1 MGYPIWLAIQ
11 KNLTCCTKLCY
22 SVQIMTQTL
31 KASDVRS
38 NWSQLLNKVFKE
50 QTRVIVEKSGIP
62 IAAVISAED
71 LWRLTRLEEE
81 RNERFKVIDRM
92 RAAFKDIPDD
102 EIERQIDKAVAQI
115 RASKRSTAAW

>member
-1 MGYPIWLAIQ
+1 
-11 KNLTCCTKLCY
+11 
-22 SVQIMTQTL
+22 MTQTL
-31 KASDVRS
+31 KSSDVRS

-71 LWRLTRLEEE
+71 LARLTRLEEE

-102 EIERQIDKAVAQI
+102 EIERQVDKAVAQI
-115 RASKRSTAAW
+115 RASKRSTAA

>member
-1 MGYPIWLAIQ
+1 
-11 KNLTCCTKLCY
+11 
-22 SVQIMTQTL
+22 MTQTL

-71 LWRLTRLEEE
+71 LSRLTRLEEE

-102 EIERQIDKAVAQI
+102 EIERQVDKAVAQI
-115 RASKRSTAAW
+115 RASKRSTAA

>member
-1 MGYPIWLAIQ
+1 
-11 KNLTCCTKLCY
+11 
-22 SVQIMTQTL
+22 MTQTL

-50 QTRVIVEKSGIP
+50 QTRVIIEKSGIP

-71 LWRLTRLEEE
+71 LSRLTRLEEE

-102 EIERQIDKAVAQI
+102 EIERQVDKAVAQI
-115 RASKRSTAAW
+115 RASKRSTAA

>member
-1 MGYPIWLAIQ
+1 
-11 KNLTCCTKLCY
+11 
-22 SVQIMTQTL
+22 MTQTL

-50 QTRVIVEKSGIP
+50 QTRVIIEKSGIP

-71 LWRLTRLEEE
+71 LSRLTRLEEE

-102 EIERQIDKAVAQI
+102 EIERQVDKAVAQI
-115 RASKRSTAAW
+115 RARKRSTAA

>member
-1 MGYPIWLAIQ
+1 
-11 KNLTCCTKLCY
+11 
-22 SVQIMTQTL
+22 MTQTL
-31 KASDVRS
+31 KSSDVRS

-71 LWRLTRLEEE
+71 LSRLTRLEEE

-102 EIERQIDKAVAQI
+102 EIERQVDKAVAQI
-115 RASKRSTAAW
+115 RASKRSTAA

>member
-1 MGYPIWLAIQ
+1 
-11 KNLTCCTKLCY
+11 
-22 SVQIMTQTL
+22 MTQTL

-71 LWRLTRLEEE
+71 LSRLTRLEEE

-92 RAAFKDIPDD
+92 RATFKDIPDE
-102 EIERQIDKAVAQI
+102 EIERQVDKAVEEV
-115 RASKRSTAAW
+115 RASKRSATTR